1 MTDFLKKIATAPP
14 NQIDPEMCDKLLLVE
29 TAQDLKDILD
39 ECAFGARASDFA
51 MSVMDIEWRR
61 MLKEEGTDV

>member
-1 MTDFLKKIATAPP
+1 MDSKFLELIATAPP
-14 NQIDPEMCDKLLLVE
+14 NQIDPEITAKLLLVE

-51 MSVMDIEWRR
+51 MKVMHIEWQR
-61 MLKEEGTDV
+61 MLND

>member
-1 MTDFLKKIATAPP
+1 MSKFLDLIATAPP
-14 NQIDPEMCDKLLLVE
+14 GQIDPEICEKLQLVK

-51 MSVMDIEWRR
+51 MKVMHIEWQR
-61 MLKEEGTDV
+61 MLNE